1 MDRGVGATIVRVEP
15 REPADLVLGASWIV
29 PVEPAGR
36 ILEGH
41 ALAVRGGRIAA
52 LGPVAGIDAKFS
64 PRERVHLDGHA
75 LVPGFVNA
83 HTHAAMTLFRGL
95 ADDLPLDTWLA
106 EHIWPAEARFVD
118 EGFVRAGT
126 RLAAVEMLSS
136 GTTCFN
142 DMYFFPD
149 VVGEVARD
157 AGIRAVLGLIVLEAP
172 TAWAGDPTS
181 YLSRGLEVH
190 EAFRSEPLV
199 TSALAPHA
207 PYTVGDEA
215 FERVR
220 DLSDQLEVPVHVH
233 LHETR
238 REVEEAVRETG
249 DRPLARL
256 ARLGLVNP
264 RLAAVHMTQLL
275 PGEIEEL
282 AERGASVVHCPES
295 NLKLASGVCPVPTL
309 AAAGVN
315 VALGTDGAASNN
327 DLDMPGEMRTA
338 ALLGKLAAGDA
349 TASPAEQVLRMATL
363 GGARSLGLGD
373 RIGSLEPGK
382 SADAAAIDLR
392 GPDTQPVY
400 NPISQ
405 IVYAATRAHVREV
418 WVAGRRVVRGGVV
431 ETIDA
436 HGAAR
441 EAREWQARI
450 R

>member
-1 MDRGVGATIVRVEP
+1 MGNG
-15 REPADLVLGASWIV
+15 EPADLVLSASWIV
-29 PVEPAGR
+29 PVEPTGCV
-36 ILEGH
+36 LEGH
-41 ALAVRGGRIAA
+41 ALAVRDGAIAA
-52 LGPVAGIDAKFS
+52 LGPADEMDARFS

-95 ADDLPLDTWLA
+95 ADDLPLDAWLA
-106 EHIWPAEARFVD
+106 EHVWPAEARFVD
-118 EGFVRAGT
+118 EAFVRSGT
-126 RLAAVEMLSS
+126 RLAAAEMLMG

-157 AGIRAVLGLIVLEAP
+157 VGIRAVLGLIVLEVP
-172 TAWAGDPTS
+172 TAWAGDRDS
-181 YLSRGLEVH
+181 YFSRGLEVH
-190 EAFRSEPLV
+190 ETFRGDALV
-199 TSALAPHA
+199 ATALAPHA

-220 DLSDQLEVPVHVH
+220 DLSERLGLPVHIH
-233 LHETR
+233 LHETA
-238 REVEEAVRETG
+238 REVEDAVRETG
-249 DRPLARL
+249 ERPFVRL
-256 ARLGLVNP
+256 SRLGLVNS
-264 RLAAVHMTQLL
+264 RLAAVHMTNLL

-282 AERGASVVHCPES
+282 AARGASVLHCPES
-295 NLKLASGVCPVPTL
+295 NLKLASGLCPVPRL

-327 DLDMPGEMRTA
+327 DLDMLGEMRTA

-349 TASPAEQVLRMATL
+349 TACPAADVLRMATL
-363 GGARSLGLGD
+363 GGARSLGLDD

-405 IVYAATRAHVREV
+405 VVYAATRAHVREV
-418 WVAGRRVVRGGVV
+418 WVAGRRVVRGGVL
-431 ETIDA
+431 ETLDA
-436 HGAAR
+436 AETVR
-441 EAREWQARI
+441 EAQEWRARI

>member
-1 MDRGVGATIVRVEP
+1 MGNGK
-15 REPADLVLGASWIV
+15 PADLVLSASWII
-29 PVEPAGR
+29 PVEPAGS

-41 ALAVRGGRIAA
+41 ALAVLGGRVAA
-52 LGPVAGIDAKFS
+52 LGPAAEIEAKYS
-64 PRERVHLDGHA
+64 SRERVHLDGHA

-95 ADDLPLDTWLA
+95 ADDLPLDAWLSD
-106 EHIWPAEARFVD
+106 HIWPAEARCVD

-126 RLAAVEMLSS
+126 RLAAAEMLRG

-157 AGIRAVLGLIVLEAP
+157 AGIRAVLGLIVLEVP
-172 TAWAGDPTS
+172 TVWARDSGA

-190 EAFRSEPLV
+190 EAFRGDELV
-199 TSALAPHA
+199 TTALAPHA

-215 FERVR
+215 FERIR
-220 DLSDQLEVPVHVH
+220 DLSERLDVPVHVH
-233 LHETR
+233 LHETS
-238 REVEEAVRETG
+238 REVEDATRETG
-249 DRPLARL
+249 ERPFARL
-256 ARLGLVNP
+256 SRLGLVNS
-264 RLAAVHMTQLL
+264 RLAAVHMTSLL
-275 PGEIEEL
+275 PDEIEEL
-282 AERGASVVHCPES
+282 AGRGASVLHCPES
-295 NLKLASGVCPVPTL
+295 NLKLASGICPVPRL

-315 VALGTDGAASNN
+315 LALGTDGAASNN

-338 ALLGKLAAGDA
+338 ALLGKLAAQDA
-349 TASPAEQVLRMATL
+349 TATPAEQVLRMATL

-382 SADAAAIDLR
+382 SADAVAIDLR

-400 NPISQ
+400 NPLSQ
-405 IVYAATRAHVREV
+405 VVYAATRSHVRDV
-418 WVAGRRVVRGGVV
+418 WVAGRRVVKGGAV
-431 ETIDA
+431 ETVDTDEA
-436 HGAAR
+436 VG

>member
-1 MDRGVGATIVRVEP
+1 MEH
-15 REPADLVLGASWIV
+15 REGCRAAADLVLSASWIV
-29 PVEPAGR
+29 PVEPAGCVH
-36 ILEGH
+36 EGH
-41 ALAVRGGRIAA
+41 ALAVRDGAIAA
-52 LGPVAGIDAKFS
+52 LGPAAEIDSKFS
-64 PRERVHLDGHA
+64 PRERLRLDGRA
-75 LVPGFVNA
+75 LIPGFVNA

-95 ADDLPLDTWLA
+95 ADDLPLRTWLA

-126 RLAAVEMLSS
+126 RLAAAEMLRG

-149 VVGEVARD
+149 VAGEVARE

-172 TAWAGDPTS
+172 TAWARDPGS

-190 EAFRSEPLV
+190 EAFRHDRLV
-199 TSALAPHA
+199 HTAFAPHA

-220 DLSDQLEVPVHVH
+220 QLSGELDVPVHLH
-233 LHETR
+233 LHETA
-238 REVEEAVRETG
+238 REVEDAVRETG
-249 DRPLARL
+249 ERPFARL
-256 ARLGLVNP
+256 SRLGLVNP
-264 RLAAVHMTQLL
+264 RLAAVHMTDLL

-282 AERGASVVHCPES
+282 ADRGASVVHCPES
-295 NLKLASGVCPVPTL
+295 NLKLASGVCPAPRL

-327 DLDMPGEMRTA
+327 DLDMLGEMRTA
-338 ALLGKLAAGDA
+338 ALLGKLGERDA
-349 TASPAEQVLRMATL
+349 TASPAGQVLRMATL

-373 RIGSLEPGK
+373 RIGSLELGK
-382 SADAAAIDLR
+382 SADVAAIDLR

-400 NPISQ
+400 NPVSQ
-405 IVYAATRAHVREV
+405 IVYAAARSHVSDV
-418 WVAGRRVVRGGVV
+418 WVAGRRVVRNGKV
-431 ETIDA
+431 ETLDVEDTV
-436 HGAAR
+436 R
-441 EAREWQARI
+441 ESRKWQARI

>member
-1 MDRGVGATIVRVEP
+1 MEP
-15 REPADLVLGASWIV
+15 RREQPEPADLVLSASWIV
-29 PVEPAGR
+29 PVEPAGSV
-36 ILEGH
+36 LEGH
-41 ALAVRGGRIAA
+41 ALAVRGGAIAA
-52 LGPVAGIDAKFS
+52 LGPAAGIDSEFS
-64 PRERVHLDGHA
+64 PRERLHLDGHA

-95 ADDLPLDTWLA
+95 ADDLPLQTWLA

-126 RLAAVEMLSS
+126 RLAAVEMLRG

-149 VVGEVARD
+149 AAGEVARE
-157 AGIRAVLGLIVLEAP
+157 AGIRAVLGLIVLEVP
-172 TAWAGDPTS
+172 TAWARDPAS

-190 EAFRSEPLV
+190 EAFRRDDLV
-199 TSALAPHA
+199 HTALAPHA

-220 DLSDQLEVPVHVH
+220 ALSEELDVPVHVH
-233 LHETR
+233 LHETAH
-238 REVEEAVRETG
+238 EVEEAVRETG
-249 DRPLARL
+249 ERPLARL
-256 ARLGLVNP
+256 ARLGLVNR
-264 RLAAVHMTQLL
+264 RLVAVHMTELA
-275 PGEIEEL
+275 PGEIELL
-282 AERGASVVHCPES
+282 AGPGASVAHCPES
-295 NLKLASGVCPVPTL
+295 NLKLASGVCPVPRL

-327 DLDMPGEMRTA
+327 DLDMLGEMRTA
-338 ALLGKLAAGDA
+338 ALLGKLGARDA
-349 TASPAEQVLRMATL
+349 TASPAGEVLRMATL

-382 SADAAAIDLR
+382 SADVAAIDLR

-400 NPISQ
+400 HPVSQ
-405 IVYAATRAHVREV
+405 IVYAATRSHVREV
-418 WVAGRRVVRGGVV
+418 WVAGRRVVRDGEV
-431 ETIDA
+431 ETVDA
-436 HGAAR
+436 AETVR
-441 EAREWQARI
+441 EARAWQARI

>member
-1 MDRGVGATIVRVEP
+1 MGSGEA
-15 REPADLVLGASWIV
+15 ADLVLSASWIV
-29 PVEPAGR
+29 PVEPAG
-36 ILEGH
+36 IVLEGH
-41 ALAVRGGRIAA
+41 ALAVRDGSIAA
-52 LGPVAGIDAKFS
+52 LGPADELDARFT

-95 ADDLPLDTWLA
+95 ADDLPLDSWLA

-126 RLAAVEMLSS
+126 RLAAAEMLRG

-149 VVGEVARD
+149 VAGEVARD
-157 AGIRAVLGLIVLEAP
+157 AGIRAVLGLIVLEVP
-172 TAWAGDPTS
+172 TAWAGDRES
-181 YLSRGLEVH
+181 YFSRGLEVH
-190 EAFRSEPLV
+190 EAFRGDGLIA
-199 TSALAPHA
+199 TALAPHA

-220 DLSDQLEVPVHVH
+220 ELSERLDLPVHVH
-233 LHETR
+233 LHETA
-238 REVEEAVRETG
+238 REVEDAVRETG
-249 DRPLARL
+249 ERPFARL
-256 ARLGLVNP
+256 SRLGLVNP

-275 PGEIEEL
+275 PGEVEEL
-282 AERGASVVHCPES
+282 ADRGASVVHCPES
-295 NLKLASGVCPVPTL
+295 NLKLASGTCPVPRL

-338 ALLGKLAAGDA
+338 ALLGKLEAADA
-349 TASPAEQVLRMATL
+349 TALPAADVLRMATL

-382 SADAAAIDLR
+382 AADVAALDLG

-400 NPISQ
+400 HPVSQ
-405 IVYAATRAHVREV
+405 IVYAATRSHVREV

-431 ETIDA
+431 ETLDA
-436 HGAAR
+436 SEVVR

>member
-1 MDRGVGATIVRVEP
+1 MEP
-15 REPADLVLGASWIV
+15 RTEQREPADLVLSASWIV

-36 ILEGH
+36 VLEGH
-41 ALAVRGGRIAA
+41 ALAVRDGAIAA
-52 LGPVAGIDAKFS
+52 LGPAAGIDAEFS
-64 PRERVHLDGHA
+64 PRERLHLDGHA

-95 ADDLPLDTWLA
+95 ADDLPLQTWLA

-126 RLAAVEMLSS
+126 RLAAVEMLRG

-149 VVGEVARD
+149 AAGEVVRE
-157 AGIRAVLGLIVLEAP
+157 AGIRAVLGLIVLEVP
-172 TAWAGDPTS
+172 TAWARDPAS

-190 EAFRSEPLV
+190 EAFRDDGLV
-199 TSALAPHA
+199 HTAFAPHA

-220 DLSDQLEVPVHVH
+220 ALSEELDVPVHVH
-233 LHETR
+233 LHETAH
-238 REVEEAVRETG
+238 EVEEAVRETG
-249 DRPLARL
+249 ERPFARL
-256 ARLGLVNP
+256 ARLGLVNR
-264 RLAAVHMTQLL
+264 RLAAVHMTELL
-275 PGEIEEL
+275 PGEIEAL
-282 AERGASVVHCPES
+282 AGLGASVAHCPES
-295 NLKLASGVCPVPTL
+295 NLKLASGVCPVPRLT
-309 AAAGVN
+309 AAGVN

-327 DLDMPGEMRTA
+327 DLDMMGEMRTA
-338 ALLGKLAAGDA
+338 ALLGKLGARDA
-349 TASPAEQVLRMATL
+349 TASPAGQVLRMATL

-382 SADAAAIDLR
+382 SADVAAIDLR

-400 NPISQ
+400 HPVSQ
-405 IVYAATRAHVREV
+405 IVYAATRSHVREV
-418 WVAGRRVVRGGVV
+418 WVAGRRVVRDGEV
-431 ETIDA
+431 ETVDA
-436 HGAAR
+436 AEAVR
-441 EAREWQARI
+441 EARAWQARI

>member
-1 MDRGVGATIVRVEP
+1 MKH
-15 REPADLVLGASWIV
+15 REPADLVLSASWIV
-29 PVEPAGR
+29 PVEPAGCV
-36 ILEGH
+36 LEEH
-41 ALAVRGGRIAA
+41 ALAVRDGSIAA
-52 LGPVAGIDAKFS
+52 LGPAAGIESKFS
-64 PRERVHLDGHA
+64 HRERLHLDGHV

-95 ADDLPLDTWLA
+95 ADDLPLDVWLA
-106 EHIWPAEARFVD
+106 EHVWPAEVRFVD
-118 EGFVRAGT
+118 EGFVRAGA
-126 RLAAVEMLSS
+126 RLAAAEMLRG

-149 VVGEVARD
+149 VVGEIARD

-172 TAWAGDPTS
+172 TAWARDPAS

-190 EAFRSEPLV
+190 EAFRHDSLV
-199 TSALAPHA
+199 HTAFAPHA

-220 DLSDQLEVPVHVH
+220 ELSGELDVPVHLH
-233 LHETR
+233 LHETA
-238 REVEEAVRETG
+238 REVEDAVRETG
-249 DRPLARL
+249 ERPFARL
-256 ARLGLVNP
+256 SRLGLVNP
-264 RLAAVHMTQLL
+264 RLAAVHMTELL

-282 AERGASVVHCPES
+282 ADRGASVVHCPES
-295 NLKLASGVCPVPTL
+295 NLKLASGVCPAPRL

-327 DLDMPGEMRTA
+327 DLDMVGEMRTA
-338 ALLGKLAAGDA
+338 ALLGKLGARDA
-349 TASPAEQVLRMATL
+349 TAAPAAQVLRMATL

-400 NPISQ
+400 DPVSQ
-405 IVYAATRAHVREV
+405 IVYAATRSHVRDV
-418 WVAGRRVVRGGVV
+418 WVAGRRVVRDGAV
-431 ETIDA
+431 ETVD
-436 HGAAR
+436 GAEAVR
-441 EAREWQARI
+441 EARAWQARI

>member
-1 MDRGVGATIVRVEP
+1 MEH
-15 REPADLVLGASWIV
+15 REEHRKPADLVLSASWIV

-36 ILEGH
+36 VLEGH
-41 ALAVRGGRIAA
+41 ALAVRDGAIAA
-52 LGPVAGIDAKFS
+52 LGPAAELDSKFS
-64 PRERVHLDGHA
+64 PRERLHLDGHA

-95 ADDLPLDTWLA
+95 ADDLPLQTWLS

-118 EGFVRAGT
+118 KGFVQAGT
-126 RLAAVEMLSS
+126 RLAAVEMLRG

-149 VVGEVARD
+149 AVGEVARE
-157 AGIRAVLGLIVLEAP
+157 AGIRAVLGLIVLEVP
-172 TAWAGDPTS
+172 TAWAPDPAS

-190 EAFRSEPLV
+190 EAFRHDDLV
-199 TSALAPHA
+199 TTAFAPHA

-220 DLSDQLEVPVHVH
+220 DLSGEFDVPVHVH
-233 LHETR
+233 LHETA

-249 DRPLARL
+249 ERPFARL
-256 ARLGLVNP
+256 SRLGLVNR
-264 RLAAVHMTQLL
+264 RLAAVHMTALL
-275 PGEIEEL
+275 PDEIEAL
-282 AERGASVVHCPES
+282 ADRGASVVHCPES
-295 NLKLASGVCPVPTL
+295 NLKLASGVCPAPRL

-327 DLDMPGEMRTA
+327 DLDMLGEMRTA
-338 ALLGKLAAGDA
+338 ALLGKLGERDA
-349 TASPAEQVLRMATL
+349 TASPAGQVLRMATL

-382 SADAAAIDLR
+382 SADVAAIDLR

-400 NPISQ
+400 HPVSQ
-405 IVYAATRAHVREV
+405 IVYAATRSHVRDV
-418 WVAGRRVVRGGVV
+418 WVAGRRVVRGGEVQ
-431 ETIDA
+431 TLDA
-436 HGAAR
+436 AEAVR

>member
-1 MDRGVGATIVRVEP
+1 MSNAK
-15 REPADLVLGASWIV
+15 PADLVLSASWIV
-29 PVEPAGR
+29 PVEPAGCV
-36 ILEGH
+36 LEGH
-41 ALAVRGGRIAA
+41 ALAVRDGSITA
-52 LGPVAGIDAKFS
+52 LGPAAELDAKFS

-95 ADDLPLDTWLA
+95 ADDLPLDVWLA

-118 EGFVRAGT
+118 EAFVRAGT
-126 RLAAVEMLSS
+126 RLAVAEMLGG

-149 VVGEVARD
+149 VVGEVARE
-157 AGIRAVLGLIVLEAP
+157 AGIRAVLGLIILEVP
-172 TAWAGDPTS
+172 TAWARDRAS
-181 YLSRGLEVH
+181 YFSRGLEVH
-190 EAFRSEPLV
+190 EAFRGDERIA
-199 TSALAPHA
+199 TALAPHA

-220 DLSDQLEVPVHVH
+220 ELSERLDAPVHVH
-233 LHETR
+233 LHETP
-238 REVEEAVRETG
+238 REIEEAMRETG
-249 DRPLARL
+249 ERPFARL
-256 ARLGLVNP
+256 SRLGLVNS
-264 RLAAVHMTQLL
+264 RLAAVHMTKLL

-282 AERGASVVHCPES
+282 ADRGASVLHCPES
-295 NLKLASGVCPVPTL
+295 NLKLASGVCPVPRL

-327 DLDMPGEMRTA
+327 DLDMLGEMRTA
-338 ALLGKLAAGDA
+338 ALLGKLEAGDA
-349 TASPAEQVLRMATL
+349 TANPAEQMLRMATL

-382 SADAAAIDLR
+382 SADAAAVDLR

-400 NPISQ
+400 NPVSQ

-418 WVAGRRVVRGGVV
+418 WVAGRRVVRNGVV
-431 ETIDA
+431 ETLDA
-436 HGAAR
+436 SQAVR